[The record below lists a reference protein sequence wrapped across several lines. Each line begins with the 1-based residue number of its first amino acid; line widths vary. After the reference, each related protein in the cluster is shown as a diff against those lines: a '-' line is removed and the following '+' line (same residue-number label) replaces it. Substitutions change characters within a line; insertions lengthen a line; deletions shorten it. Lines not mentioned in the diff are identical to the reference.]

1 MADYTVAAVDEALA
15 LMLLVAQNPGLGVTE
30 LAERSGNTK
39 ARTFRLLYTLEQRG
53 MVHKDPQASLYSLG
67 YKALYLGVAAQ
78 EQVGLVRI
86 AGSELREI
94 GAKCNENVQLR
105 VRDGLET
112 VCVARWESTQAVRVH
127 GNVGNRR
134 PLHAGA
140 SGKVLLAFAPE
151 EVRQA
156 VLSSTLARYT
166 DETITQRSKLAQEL
180 SKIVKLGYAVSIAE
194 MSPGAVAV
202 AAPVRDHTGEVVAS
216 LGIAGPASRISD
228 EDVPKLVELALGHA
242 QHLSASMGYSGQQLI
257 TS

>member
-1 MADYTVAAVDEALA
+1 MTDYTVAAVDEAIA
-15 LMLLVAQNPGLGVTE
+15 LLLFVAQNPGLGVTE

-53 MVHKDPQASLYSLG
+53 MVHKDGESPTYSLG
-67 YKALYLGVAAQ
+67 YKSLYVGVAAQ
-78 EQVGLVRI
+78 EQVSLVRI
-86 AGSELREI
+86 AASELRDI

-156 VLSSTLARYT
+156 VLTSNLVRFTP
-166 DETITQRSKLAQEL
+166 ETITQRSKLTQEIA
-180 SKIVKLGYAVSIAE
+180 KIVKLGYSVSISE
-194 MSPGAVAV
+194 MSDGAVAV
-202 AAPVRDHTGEVVAS
+202 AAPVFDVTGNIVAS
-216 LGIAGPASRISD
+216 LSIAGPSSRLTAD
-228 EDVPKLVELALGHA
+228 NLPAFVQLVQDHALR
-242 QHLSASMGYSGQQLI
+242 LSASMGFSRDAKLI
-257 TS
+257 A